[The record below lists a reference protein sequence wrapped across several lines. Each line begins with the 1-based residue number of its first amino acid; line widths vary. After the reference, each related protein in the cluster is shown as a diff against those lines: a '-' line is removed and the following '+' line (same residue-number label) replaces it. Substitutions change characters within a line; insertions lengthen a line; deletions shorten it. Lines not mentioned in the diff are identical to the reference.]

1 MADESL
7 GAVFVLLGLAV
18 WVTLLTGFL
27 DLPTSSEGA
36 TIVYGFVGVIAIA
49 TGVVWYRNPPA

>member
-7 GAVFVLLGLAV
+7 GAVFVLLGMAV
-18 WVTLLTGFL
+18 WATLLTGVL
-27 DLPTSSEGA
+27 DLPASSEGA